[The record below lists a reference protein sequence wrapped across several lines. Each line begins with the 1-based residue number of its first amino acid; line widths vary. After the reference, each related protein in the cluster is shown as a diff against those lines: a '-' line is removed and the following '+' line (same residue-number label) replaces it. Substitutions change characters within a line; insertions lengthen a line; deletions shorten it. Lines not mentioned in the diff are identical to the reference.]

1 MNHKIDLHGLSIRK
15 AVTKAEL
22 FLIEASFDKNM
33 HVEIITGKSGNM
45 QEYIIKEILEPYKFE
60 YYIPPNNTGMIIVC
74 NNDLFS

>member
-1 MNHKIDLHGLSIRK
+1 MKHKIDLHGLSIRR

-45 QEYIIKEILEPYKFE
+45 QEHIIKKVLEPYKFD
-60 YYIPPNNTGMIIVC
+60 YNIPPYNTGMIVVTQ
-74 NNDLFS
+74 NEL

>member
-1 MNHKIDLHGLSIRK
+1 MKHQIDLHGLSIRK

-45 QEYIIKEILEPYKFE
+45 QEHIIKEVLEPYKFE
-60 YYIPPNNTGMIIVC
+60 YYIPHDNVGMLIVTQ
-74 NNDLFS
+74 NEL

>member
-1 MNHKIDLHGLSIRK
+1 MKHKIDLHGLSIRR

-45 QEYIIKEILEPYKFE
+45 QEHIIKEVLEPYKFD
-60 YYIPPNNTGMIIVC
+60 YNIPSHNTGMIIVTQ
-74 NNDLFS
+74 NGL

>member
-1 MNHKIDLHGLSIRK
+1 MKHRIDLHGMSIRK

-45 QEYIIKEILEPYKFE
+45 QEDKNKEVLGGRKR
-60 YYIPPNNTGMIIVC
+60 GG
-74 NNDLFS
+74 

>member
-1 MNHKIDLHGLSIRK
+1 MKHQIDLHGLSIRK

-45 QEYIIKEILEPYKFE
+45 QDHIIKEVLEPYKFD
-60 YYIPPNNTGMIIVC
+60 YNIPPHNTGMIIVTQ
-74 NNDLFS
+74 NGL

>member
-1 MNHKIDLHGLSIRK
+1 MKHKIDLHGLSIRK

-45 QEYIIKEILEPYKFE
+45 QDHIIKEVLEPYKFE
-60 YYIPPNNTGMIIVC
+60 YYIPSNNTGMLIVTQ
-74 NNDLFS
+74 NEL